1 MRRKIIIPIDAI
13 MAIFRDYT
21 KDTGDIPDDA
31 MPVGLQVNTAQ
42 QGMFAIMAES
52 PSWKDDTPIRVNFD
66 IKRVFSV

>member
-1 MRRKIIIPIDAI
+1 
-13 MAIFRDYT
+13 
-21 KDTGDIPDDA
+21 
-31 MPVGLQVNTAQ
+31 MPVGLQVNTSQ